1 MLYRPINPS
10 DIFCVQGTYGGWHPK
25 LPAVPG
31 LEGMGVI
38 EKLGPQPS
46 APSTETAR
54 KLKEGQRVVGVPWPS
69 AEGEGTWQQFVA
81 APLEN
86 LIPVKDGISNED
98 AAQYLVNPVTALG
111 FLEDLRIPK
120 GKYLLQN
127 AANSVLGRQIIS
139 LAKKRGVKTINVV
152 RRDEVVNEL
161 KGIGADEVINSKTED
176 IVARVKEI
184 TGQEGAWAAINPIG
198 GPSSRPFFSA
208 VRNSGFVYIYSMYG
222 DEVIVPM
229 YDLHFRDITVRGFW
243 LNVWLNRLP
252 KDVREK
258 ELLEVMD
265 LLADGTLKPPPAR
278 AKYPLTDVKKA
289 MEDALSTPGYKGKVL
304 LKD

>member
-1 MLYRPINPS
+1 
-10 DIFCVQGTYGGWHPK
+10 
-25 LPAVPG
+25 
-31 LEGMGVI
+31 MGVI

-46 APSTETAR
+46 PPPTETAR

-69 AEGEGTWQQFVA
+69 AEGEGTWQQYVA

-111 FLEDLRIPK
+111 FLEDLKIPK

-152 RRDEVVNEL
+152 RRNEVVNEL
-161 KGIGADEVINSKTED
+161 KNIGADEVINSKTED
-176 IVARVKEI
+176 IVAKVKEI
-184 TGQEGAWAAINPIG
+184 TGNEGAWAAINPIG

-208 VRNSGFVYIYSMYG
+208 VRNSGLVYIYSMYG

-243 LNVWLNRLP
+243 LNV
-252 KDVREK
+252 DVREK

-265 LLADGTLKPPPAR
+265 LIADGTLKPPPAR
-278 AKYPLTDVKKA
+278 VKYPLADVKKA
-289 MEDALSTPGYKGKVL
+289 IEDALSTPGYKGKAL